1 MLKLYHEPISFN
13 SRRVWITLLE
23 KKLEF
28 ELVELKLN
36 GDQLQPDFVALNPF
50 HHIPVL
56 VDDGF
61 RVIESLAILDYLDA
75 KYPIPTMLPI
85 DPQQLAIVRMVEMVI
100 TNEFN
105 PAISRLF
112 MQLLGI
118 EGDEFELEEARQRLA
133 TGLSLLENLLGNGS
147 YYGGDRLS
155 LADIFAGTVISV
167 LHYFNVS
174 LDNYPL
180 LNAWCKRL
188 EQRPAWV
195 KTAPSARDVAASIS
209 LAKAGMAESKQ

>member
-13 SRRVWITLLE
+13 SRRVWIALLE

-28 ELVELKLN
+28 ELVELKLD
-36 GDQLQPDFVALNPF
+36 GDQFSPDFLALNPF

-61 RVIESLAILDYLDA
+61 RVIESVAILDYLDA
-75 KYPIPTMLPI
+75 KYPNPAMLPTEA
-85 DPQQLAIVRMVEMVI
+85 QQVAIVRMVEMVI

-105 PAISRLF
+105 PAISPLF

-118 EGDEFELEEARQRLA
+118 ESDESELEEARARLA
-133 TGLSLLENLLGNGS
+133 KGLSFLEKLLGNSS
-147 YYGGDRLS
+147 YYGGNRLS
-155 LADIFAGTVISV
+155 LADIFAGTVISS
-167 LHYFNVS
+167 LHYFQVS

-180 LNAWCKRL
+180 LNAWCKKL

-195 KTAPSARDVAASIS
+195 ETAPSPRDVEASIA
-209 LAKAGMAESKQ
+209 LAKAGMAKS

>member
-1 MLKLYHEPISFN
+1 MPISVN
-13 SRRVWITLLE
+13 SRRVWITMLE
-23 KKLEF
+23 KGLEF
-28 ELVELKLN
+28 ELVELKLD
-36 GDQLQPDFVALNPF
+36 GDQFQPDFIALNPF

-61 RVIESLAILDYLDA
+61 RVIESLAILDYLEA
-75 KYPIPTMLPI
+75 KYPNPIMLPTEA
-85 DPQQLAIVRMVEMVI
+85 QQLAIARMVQMVI

-105 PAISRLF
+105 PAISPLF

-118 EGDEFELEEARQRLA
+118 EDDESEIKEARARLA
-133 TGLSLLENLLGNGS
+133 TGLSFLEKLLGNS
-147 YYGGDRLS
+147 AYYGGDRLS
-155 LADIFAGTVISV
+155 LADIFAGTVISS

-195 KTAPSARDVAASIS
+195 QTALNPRHVAASIAR
-209 LAKAGMAESKQ
+209 AKVRMAKS

>member
-1 MLKLYHEPISFN
+1 MLTLYHEPISFN
-13 SRRVWITLLE
+13 SRRVWIALLE
-23 KKLEF
+23 KKLQF
-28 ELVELKLN
+28 ELVELKLD
-36 GDQLQPDFVALNPF
+36 GDQFQPDFIALNPF

-61 RVIESLAILDYLDA
+61 RIIESLAILDYLDA
-75 KYPIPTMLPI
+75 KYPNPAMLPTEA
-85 DPQQLAIVRMVEMVI
+85 QQLAIARMVQMVM
-100 TNEFN
+100 TNEFA
-105 PAISRLF
+105 PAISPLF

-118 EGDEFELEEARQRLA
+118 EGDESEIKEARARLA
-133 TGLSLLENLLGNGS
+133 TGLSFLENLLGNSS

-155 LADIFAGTVISV
+155 LADIFAGTVISS
-167 LHYFNVS
+167 LHYFQVS

-195 KTAPSARDVAASIS
+195 ETAPKAKDVAASIE
-209 LAKAGMAESKQ
+209 LAKVTMAES